1 MIRWGELKKW
11 FQTSSSLSMV
21 CVNASPFEG
30 LKSTLNATGFVESV
44 GVYGN
49 LIKIGKK
56 GNRKYIRERSEEK
69 NRGKE

>member
-1 MIRWGELKKW
+1 
-11 FQTSSSLSMV
+11 MV

-30 LKSTLNATGFVESV
+30 LKSTLNAAGFVESV

>member
-1 MIRWGELKKW
+1 
-11 FQTSSSLSMV
+11 MV

-30 LKSTLNATGFVESV
+30 LKSTLNAAGFVESV

-56 GNRKYIRERSEEK
+56 GNRALEGEVKRKREEK
-69 NRGKE
+69 SDQWTIFLRI